1 VINKRANCSL
11 QRWVIFGVVL
21 SAASQVLGASVT
33 NASPSAATTFNKD
46 VAPIVFQHCSVCHR
60 PGQSAPFNLL
70 NYADVQKRAKQ
81 ISEVVGKG
89 YMPPW
94 LPEKGHGVFAGDRS
108 LAAAQIETIRRWYE
122 QGAAEGNPADLP
134 PPPKFVEGWQLGK
147 PDLVVQMPSA
157 YNLPPDGKD
166 IYRNFVVPIPVSVR
180 KYVRGV
186 EFAPGNWKVVHHSF
200 INVDST
206 PYSRRLAQKEN
217 PPAFEGMVLP
227 STAIMPGGQHLA
239 WQPGKVPSFSPD
251 GLGWTLE
258 PNSDLVLQLH
268 IHPSGKPEPVQAS
281 VALYFTDRAPT
292 NTGFRLNLN
301 PLLIDIPAGAKDYVV
316 EDKYRLTIDCSLIGI
331 SPHAHY
337 LAKRME
343 GYAIFPDGRRQDL
356 ILIKDWDFNWQ
367 GDYQYAKPVFLPKGT
382 LLGMRFSYDNSSDNV
397 RNPNQPPKRVKYG
410 LQTTDEMAE
419 LWLQLL
425 PTVPS
430 DLKVL
435 GADFYAHL
443 AKSAL
448 DYNEHV
454 VIENPNDFEAHTRAG
469 RARAFFGQVP
479 EALAHY
485 NAAVKANP
493 NYDRAWYEIGF
504 MNMRQNR
511 FNEAQAAFER
521 VVLLNHDDYEAEGS
535 LGIIFMQKGDIPQAE
550 SHLRAALRINP
561 DDKFSQANLDRVL
574 SYKAAQKRGNP

>member
-1 VINKRANCSL
+1 MTNHLARSGAHP
-11 QRWVIFGVVL
+11 WVF
-21 SAASQVLGASVT
+21 LGALALFAQPAAAETNSSTTSV
-33 NASPSAATTFNKD
+33 ASVTFNKD
-46 VAPIVFQHCSVCHR
+46 VASIVFNHCSICHR
-60 PGQSAPFNLL
+60 PGQSAPFSLL
-70 NYADVQKRAKQ
+70 NYADVQKHAKQ
-81 ISEVVGKG
+81 VAEVVRKE

-94 LPEKGHGVFAGDRS
+94 LPEKGHGEFKGDRHLTS
-108 LAAAQIETIRRWYE
+108 AQIDTIQHWFE
-122 QGAAEGNPADLP
+122 QGAVEGKAGELPALP
-134 PPPKFVEGWQLGK
+134 KWTEGWQLGK

-157 YNLPPDGKD
+157 YQLPPDGKD
-166 IYRNFVVPIPVSVR
+166 VYRNFVVSIPVSSR

-186 EFAPGNWKVVHHSF
+186 EFSPGNWKVVHHSF

-206 PYSRRLAQKEN
+206 PYSMRLAQKEN
-217 PPAFEGMVLP
+217 PPSFGGMLLP
-227 STAIMPGGQHLA
+227 QTAIMPGGQHLA

-251 GLGWTLE
+251 GLPWTLE

-268 IHPSGKPEPVQAS
+268 MHPSGKPEPVQAS
-281 VALYFTDRAPT
+281 VAFYFTDRAPT
-292 NTGFRLNLN
+292 NTAFRLNLN
-301 PLLIDIPAGAKDYVV
+301 PLLIDIPAGAKDYTV
-316 EDKYRLTIDCSLIGI
+316 EDTYRLTIDASLIGI

-337 LAKRME
+337 LGKRME
-343 GYAIFPDGRRQDL
+343 GYAIFPDGHRQDL

-367 GDYQYAKPVFLPKGT
+367 GDYQCAKPVNLPKGT
-382 LLGMRFSYDNSSDNV
+382 LLGMRFTYDNSSDNV

-419 LWLQLL
+419 LWLQIL
-425 PTVPS
+425 PKTPS

-435 GADFYAHL
+435 GQDFYTHL

-448 DYNEHV
+448 EYNEHV

-469 RARAFFGQVP
+469 RARAFFGQIP

-504 MNMRQNR
+504 INLRQNK
-511 FNEAQAAFER
+511 FNEAQTAFEH

-535 LGIIFMQKGDIPQAE
+535 LGIIYMQKGDIAQAE
-550 SHLRAALRINP
+550 THLRAALRINP
-561 DDKFSQANLDRVL
+561 EDKYSQANLDRVL
-574 SYKAAQKRGNP
+574 SYKSAQKRGGP